1 MSRNIYQSLNT
12 FLHRLERFIFFGHRG
27 QPPMELALA
36 GMPSFGLNT
45 PVNTSNSNKPDRFS
59 LKNLLGDGILW
70 AVPKH
75 RRTIEKRLNRKFGLP
90 GYNWK
95 PLVAKTNLRS
105 CNQCGHDHELGVLC
119 PHCYKK
125 VEQETRLMQEKIEEK
140 LGLEPIEHEVVVLY
154 QGEQIEKVDNGPNE
168 RKVRVVEMEKPRP
181 VWFSK
186 NLMQKT
192 TAQPADTKE
201 VKPSNLG

>member
-1 MSRNIYQSLNT
+1 
-12 FLHRLERFIFFGHRG
+12 
-27 QPPMELALA
+27 MELALA
-36 GMPSFGLNT
+36 GMPSVGLNA
-45 PVNTSNSNKPDRFS
+45 PDIRKSDRFS

-119 PHCYKK
+119 RMLKLFFILCRKY
-125 VEQETRLMQEKIEEK
+125 MYIEYLIFSSLLQK
-140 LGLEPIEHEVVVLY
+140 SGA
-154 QGEQIEKVDNGPNE
+154 GNSFNA
-168 RKVRVVEMEKPRP
+168 RK
-181 VWFSK
+181 
-186 NLMQKT
+186 N
-192 TAQPADTKE
+192 
-201 VKPSNLG
+201 